1 DDDEGGTDVP
11 VLSREL
17 QRVVN
22 SWDGELMLIH
32 HHQETGARIFIAIHD
47 LTLGPGAGGTR
58 IRVYPAAVEGL
69 RDAMR
74 LSEAMTSKWAVIG
87 AEWGGGK
94 GVLALPRTLSWNE
107 RRQLLKCYA
116 EILNALDG
124 WFVTAGDL
132 GTTTDDLVYLA
143 TITGHVTAADQSHG
157 ESADSG
163 VYTALGL
170 RAAIRASLREVFGDC
185 KIG

>member
-1 DDDEGGTDVP
+1 
-11 VLSREL
+11 
-17 QRVVN
+17 
-22 SWDGELMLIH
+22 
-32 HHQETGARIFIAIHD
+32 
-47 LTLGPGAGGTR
+47 
-58 IRVYPAAVEGL
+58 
-69 RDAMR
+69 
-74 LSEAMTSKWAVIG
+74 
-87 AEWGGGK
+87 
-94 GVLALPRTLSWNE
+94 
-107 RRQLLKCYA
+107 QLLKCYA

-185 KIG
+185 KIGGRTVLVQGLGQVGGMLARLLVVDGARVLLNDLDRKRMLELHEEIGGEVVETAGVYEMPCDLYAPCGVGGALNDETIDRLACR

>member
-1 DDDEGGTDVP
+1 
-11 VLSREL
+11 
-17 QRVVN
+17 
-22 SWDGELMLIH
+22 
-32 HHQETGARIFIAIHD
+32 
-47 LTLGPGAGGTR
+47 
-58 IRVYPAAVEGL
+58 
-69 RDAMR
+69 

-185 KIG
+185 KIGGRTVLVQGLGQVGGMLARLLVVDGARVLLNDLDRKRM